1 MIVNPSVRCLFNK
14 GQRKAYEENICRMT
28 FYDDDD
34 DDDDATYWS
43 WALIAFIF
51 CGVIGFLFLL
61 YALIRCVTQ
70 VAQIIFPIYQ
80 IVKARS

>member
-1 MIVNPSVRCLFNK
+1 
-14 GQRKAYEENICRMT
+14 MT
-28 FYDDDD
+28 FY

-61 YALIRCVTQ
+61 YALIRCVAQ
-70 VAQIIFPIYQ
+70 VAQITFPTYQ
-80 IVKARS
+80 IVKAKS

>member
-1 MIVNPSVRCLFNK
+1 MFEGSVKCLFNK
-14 GQRKAYEENICRMT
+14 GQRKAYEESICRMM

-70 VAQIIFPIYQ
+70 VAHIIFPIYK
-80 IVKARS
+80 IVKAKS

>member
-1 MIVNPSVRCLFNK
+1 
-14 GQRKAYEENICRMT
+14 MT

-51 CGVIGFLFLL
+51 CGVIGFDTILFSLPYPPSYSKVEFDVYCNL
-61 YALIRCVTQ
+61 MLVLQKSFKLSGCSGRAFKHL
-70 VAQIIFPIYQ
+70 
-80 IVKARS
+80 